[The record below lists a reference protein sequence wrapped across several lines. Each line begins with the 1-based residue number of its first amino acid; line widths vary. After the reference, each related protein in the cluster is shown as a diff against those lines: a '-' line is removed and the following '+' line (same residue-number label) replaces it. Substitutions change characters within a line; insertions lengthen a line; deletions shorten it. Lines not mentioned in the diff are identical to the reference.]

1 MMKPYY
7 QWMAWTLMGLILL
20 VGLADCSTPPKG
32 PDTEQIRKR
41 ADEGTQ
47 NLQKEE
53 DRQKQ

>member
-7 QWMAWTLMGLILL
+7 QWMAWALMGLILL